1 LYSFFQLFNQF
12 EVGRIFEEWVIGCKA
27 LTKENNPI
35 IYYVSRGNI
44 QNSIFVY
51 TENDSDLDP
60 PLTIYNYFN
69 NSTVVDGLMNFDD
82 EDNSDTAN
90 TNVGNEEVPITI
102 DEEKIS
108 SKEENMSTSKDE
120 FSHSVG
126 LSNL

>member
-1 LYSFFQLFNQF
+1 
-12 EVGRIFEEWVIGCKA
+12 
-27 LTKENNPI
+27 
-35 IYYVSRGNI
+35 
-44 QNSIFVY
+44 VY